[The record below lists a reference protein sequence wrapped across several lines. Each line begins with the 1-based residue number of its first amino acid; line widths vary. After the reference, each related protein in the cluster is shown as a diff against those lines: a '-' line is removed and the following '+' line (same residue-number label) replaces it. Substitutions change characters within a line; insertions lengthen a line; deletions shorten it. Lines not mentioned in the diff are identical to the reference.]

1 VLLLSVTAL
10 MAACGGPQTRLDP
23 PAGWPL
29 QWAERS
35 LYHTPNAYIYASSD
49 GAAGEA
55 DRFVGRQAQAF
66 RRQHD
71 HDPAKGLLVV
81 TDKGDSPYTED
92 LLALAKIVAGDAVDQ
107 LPEGSL
113 EEAVE
118 SKQAMIEATASS
130 LGFSADAVYA
140 VAALPLDR
148 EAVSGLIGIP
158 ADGDGKETFGWAA
171 GVPTRK
177 ASRQVV
183 GAAARK
189 YATEHLGAVL
199 RVVVAPLIPLAVDR
213 AVKELTAQ
221 WEETVEE
228 QMKGSGPQVAPH
240 LSARRQEDQFNGE
253 AFEDFT
259 LDDLKPGE

>member
-1 VLLLSVTAL
+1 

-55 DRFVGRQAQAF
+55 DRFVGGQARSF

-71 HDPAKGLLVV
+71 RDPAKGLVVV

-107 LPEGSL
+107 LPEGAL

-118 SKQAMIEATASS
+118 SKRGMIEATASS
-130 LGFSADAVYA
+130 LGFSADAVSA
-140 VAALPLDR
+140 VAALPLD
-148 EAVSGLIGIP
+148 
-158 ADGDGKETFGWAA
+158 
-171 GVPTRK
+171 
-177 ASRQVV
+177 
-183 GAAARK
+183 
-189 YATEHLGAVL
+189 
-199 RVVVAPLIPLAVDR
+199 
-213 AVKELTAQ
+213 
-221 WEETVEE
+221 
-228 QMKGSGPQVAPH
+228 
-240 LSARRQEDQFNGE
+240 
-253 AFEDFT
+253 
-259 LDDLKPGE
+259 